1 MVVVVAPQPI
11 INEVNFIDLDP
22 RIEPGKERLKP
33 IEDLKEVLIG
43 SLKLHTTNLGISMT
57 EAREKNVIA
66 LLKRNK
72 LFFGPHLICLE
83 STPWSCVTASPLI
96 TQ

>member
-33 IEDLKEVLIG
+33 IEDLKEILI
-43 SLKLHTTNLGISMT
+43 
-57 EAREKNVIA
+57 
-66 LLKRNK
+66 
-72 LFFGPHLICLE
+72 
-83 STPWSCVTASPLI
+83 
-96 TQ
+96 